1 MNDDFIFCRSS
12 EGSDK
17 LFCSGAV
24 PNLSDLYLAN
34 NQLQDIN
41 FNFECIKDLRFL
53 DLSYNK
59 IKRLDKTSLARI
71 DNVFHQPH
79 DNSDIPRKI
88 NLIGNP
94 FVCDCYLRPVFDW
107 LMNTTTNLY
116 RKNDMRCYTG
126 SPSSNAGNDFFL
138 LIIKED
144 KFRDFDFFPY
154 VFYRSQNCKCSR
166 ITMWQLTR

>member
-1 MNDDFIFCRSS
+1 M
-12 EGSDK
+12 
-17 LFCSGAV
+17 
-24 PNLSDLYLAN
+24 SDLYLAN

-41 FNFECIKDLRFL
+41 FNLECIKDLRFL

-71 DNVFHQPH
+71 DKVFHQPH

-126 SPSSNAGNDFFL
+126 SPSSNAGNFL

-144 KFRDFDFFPY
+144 KFRYFDFFFLAY
-154 VFYRSQNCKCSR
+154 AFYRSQNC
-166 ITMWQLTR
+166 